1 MNAILVKALK
11 SRFVNATFIFF
22 MVSCPV
28 LCNSGDLSLNNAS
41 QPASTSDA
49 FHQIQLALDNKNT
62 ERNLAAQ
69 EAMAKWTEY
78 SSYWAF
84 LGFLLSISGLFA
96 LLFSLFLN
104 RKATLAAENAVDV
117 VRESNAQNRV
127 NIKMTKYW
135 NDILARVD
143 NPAEAIFPSEIM
155 QVSHMVFL
163 PQADIQKAMQNNQL
177 KLIHPIIYGCLNYNT
192 PHVKGI
198 RQTRFSCH
206 VGSFEGNSI
215 VSLKPNNSN
224 WLQNPIV
231 LMRPATITAT

>member
-78 SSYWAF
+78 SSYWAL
-84 LGFLLSISGLFA
+84 LGFLLSIFGLFA

-117 VRESNAQNRV
+117 ARESNAQNRA
-127 NIKMTKYW
+127 W
-135 NDILARVD
+135 
-143 NPAEAIFPSEIM
+143 
-155 QVSHMVFL
+155 VSINCNLGPPECVL
-163 PQADIQKAMQNNQL
+163 
-177 KLIHPIIYGCLNYNT
+177 
-192 PHVKGI
+192 
-198 RQTRFSCH
+198 RQ
-206 VGSFEGNSI
+206 
-215 VSLKPNNSN
+215 
-224 WLQNPIV
+224 
-231 LMRPATITAT
+231 